1 MHIFKNN
8 ENNVL
13 STLMH
18 FDNSDVGAD
27 ELVQAVPQPKE
38 MESMS
43 YSFSLQ
49 QLFASGNSIE
59 MSLP

>member
-1 MHIFKNN
+1 MHILKNN

-38 MESMS
+38 MES

>member
-13 STLMH
+13 STLML

-27 ELVQAVPQPKE
+27 ELVQAVPQPNA
-38 MESMS
+38 MES

>member
-27 ELVQAVPQPKE
+27 ELVQAVPQPNE
-38 MESMS
+38 MES

>member
-1 MHIFKNN
+1 
-8 ENNVL
+8 
-13 STLMH
+13 MH

-38 MESMS
+38 MES

>member
-49 QLFASGNSIE
+49 
-59 MSLP
+59 